1 MENKFHI
8 EVNCQQK
15 NHDGER
21 ICGDVFLRRK
31 IKEENRLIAVLSD
44 GMGHG
49 VKANILATLTSTM
62 AMNFTEEHKDVSKIA
77 EIIMN
82 TLPVCSERKISYST
96 FTIVDIDQDG
106 EVKILEYDNPQCII
120 LRGTEILTPDWTCVY
135 LNNTKNANKELLTCS
150 FKPRKEDRIIFCS
163 DGVTQSGL
171 GGNKYLFGWG
181 REKLQEY
188 CIELVKNNKY
198 ISAQKLASK
207 VVNMANTNDNY
218 QSKDDTSCAVIYFR
232 EPRKLLIC
240 TGPPYDESKDVEY
253 GNIVKTFNGSKILCG
268 ATTSDIISRE
278 LGSQIV
284 DSFEFNDP
292 DLPPV
297 SYMEGVDLITE
308 GILTLSK
315 VSEILRTFSARTK
328 LGKGPADLIVKYLL
342 DSDEIHFLVGTRINI
357 AHQDPNL
364 PVELE
369 IRRTV
374 VKRIARLLEE
384 KFLKEVSMSFI

>member
-1 MENKFHI
+1 MDNKFHI

-21 ICGDVFLRRK
+21 ICGDVFISRK

-150 FKPRKEDRIIFCS
+150 FKPLKEDRIIFCS

-188 CIELVKNNKY
+188 CVELVKNNKY

-240 TGPPYDESKDVEY
+240 TGPPYDESKDAEY

-268 ATTSDIISRE
+268 ATTSDIIARE

-292 DLPPV
+292 NLPPV
-297 SYMEGVDLITE
+297 SYMDGVDLITE

-342 DSDEIHFLVGTRINI
+342 DSDEIHLLVGTRINI